1 MASLIRSEDGTLLR
15 SGSALGALSIWV
27 ATANNKRL
35 ALDDE
40 TLLAV
45 GKWASAT
52 VASAWGAQ
60 GAWPDAQELRRMQRA
75 GRRPPA
81 SAGSAGDGDGGG
93 SGAGRGVLLG
103 LRSLRRGVPVVDRS
117 PEGDAI
123 VCGDVRG
130 HVAVFRWPASSSE
143 GAGHRR
149 YAGHG
154 CPVDAVGFSWDDR
167 FVLTIGR
174 DGSSLLWRHWNEPGE
189 RELSEDDS
197 DAEEERAS
205 RRRHLEI
212 RLDAR
217 GAVVGTDE
225 IFSLAQ
231 QRAAD
236 RGARLRA
243 MPQWLAVAE
252 LFGAAAGAANGAK
265 NNDAPA
271 APPLTVAAKAV
282 PTAAADVPA
291 TAPETA
297 PAAAP
302 AAAPSATVPDEEPH
316 LAWVHGYRGHDCRH
330 NVAFS
335 ADGDA
340 VYPAAS
346 VVVLAGVRPGGKR
359 QQRFF
364 RRHTDDVLC
373 LAAHPSRR
381 IFASGQKAFARGGH
395 GRSAPV
401 LV

>member
-1 MASLIRSEDGTLLR
+1 M
-15 SGSALGALSIWV
+15 
-27 ATANNKRL
+27 
-35 ALDDE
+35 
-40 TLLAV
+40 
-45 GKWASAT
+45 
-52 VASAWGAQ
+52 
-60 GAWPDAQELRRMQRA
+60 
-75 GRRPPA
+75 PP
-81 SAGSAGDGDGGG
+81 
-93 SGAGRGVLLG
+93 
-103 LRSLRRGVPVVDRS
+103 
-117 PEGDAI
+117 
-123 VCGDVRG
+123 
-130 HVAVFRWPASSSE
+130 SS
-143 GAGHRR
+143 
-149 YAGHG
+149 
-154 CPVDAVGFSWDDR
+154 
-167 FVLTIGR
+167 
-174 DGSSLLWRHWNEPGE
+174 GE

-217 GAVVGTDE
+217 GAAVGTDE

-252 LFGAAAGAANGAK
+252 LFGAAAGAATGAQD
-265 NNDAPA
+265 NDAP
-271 APPLTVAAKAV
+271 PLAV
-282 PTAAADVPA
+282 PTAAPPLAVAPKTVP
-291 TAPETA
+291 TAAAALPAAA
-297 PAAAP
+297 PAPVPSAAP
-302 AAAPSATVPDEEPH
+302 AAAPVATVPDEEPH

-401 LV
+401 LVWSIDSLELVTPSCRLRGVHENAVTSVAFSPDGERLLSAGLDTMHSVAVWDWRQGTLLLRQASSLYLT